1 MWGPNEFRSSGTLRE
16 FDVTAA
22 LPHLKMPVLIMVGR
36 FDEARP
42 ETAARFADMIP
53 KGRLEIIEDCGHMA
67 PLEDPESCAR
77 VIAQFIKGL

>member
-1 MWGPNEFRSSGTLRE
+1 
-16 FDVTAA
+16 
-22 LPHLKMPVLIMVGR
+22 MPVLVTVGR

-42 ETAARFADMIP
+42 KTAARLADMVP

-77 VIAQFIKGL
+77 VIAQFIKGP